1 MTRTPTTIRPVEKAD
16 VPLLNTALRALSA
29 ELGDPHPATS
39 EFLERAG
46 FGPTPA
52 YYALIALDGA
62 DALQGAVMFSP
73 VASTAIG
80 TTGTFVSDLW
90 VAETARG
97 TGLGRQ
103 LLGAA
108 AGFSAD
114 HWGAAYLKL
123 SVYHGSVQSRQFYD
137 RLGFTPRDSETTMF
151 LDLSGFKTL
160 KGQR

>member
-73 VASTAIG
+73 VTSTAIG

-114 HWGAAYLKL
+114 HWGAAYIKL

-137 RLGFTPRDSETTMF
+137 RLGFTPRNSETTMF